1 MSGGKHA
8 SDEGFEFEF
17 DGEKIKNIAI
27 IVVIVVAILGV
38 ILGTIKMVNK
48 MTNTKTE
55 ETSSANIEEDEVEE
69 YPVLGKIVI
78 DKIEVEQPILETVE
92 EDALEQGV
100 IKLYGDN
107 LNQEGNFCIAGHN
120 YDNIFKRLNELEVG
134 DEIEIVDMD
143 KQSTIYK
150 VTQTASIEPTD
161 LELLRKEAG
170 KKQITLITCENAS
183 TKRFVVKAEIEK

>member
-8 SDEGFEFEF
+8 SDEEFEF
-17 DGEKIKNIAI
+17 DFDFEKIKNIAI
-27 IVVIVVAILGV
+27 IVVILAIIAGV
-38 ILGTIKMVNK
+38 IFGTVKLVNK
-48 MTNTKTE
+48 MTDTKTE
-55 ETSSANIEEDEVEE
+55 ETSSADVEE
-69 YPVLGKIVI
+69 KETEKYPVLGKIVI

-100 IKLYGDN
+100 IKLYGDD

-120 YDNIFKRLNELEVG
+120 YENIFKRLNELEIG
-134 DEIEIVDMD
+134 DEIEIVDRD
-143 KQSTIYK
+143 KQSTTYK

-170 KKQITLITCENAS
+170 KTRNYADYLRE
-183 TKRFVVKAEIEK
+183 RFNQAICC

>member
-8 SDEGFEFEF
+8 SDEGFEFEL

-27 IVVIVVAILGV
+27 IVGILVIIVGV
-38 ILGTIKMVNK
+38 IFGTIKLINK

-55 ETSSANIEEDEVEE
+55 ETSSADVEE
-69 YPVLGKIVI
+69 PKTEKYPVLGKIVI

-92 EDALEQGV
+92 EDALAQGV
-100 IKLYGDN
+100 IKLYGDD

-134 DEIEIVDMD
+134 DEIEIVDVD
-143 KQSTIYK
+143 EQSTKYK

-170 KKQITLITCENAS
+170 KVQITLITCEDAS
-183 TKRFVVKAEIEK
+183 TKRFVVKAEIQK